1 MIRVLLI
8 IALLY
13 IVFFYLP
20 RQISRG
26 MSRSQDNAPQ
36 PRQTKTKEETTV
48 SRVEEPKPRVLDT
61 SDASEAHFE
70 EVEEEG

>member
-13 IVFFYLP
+13 IVLVYLP
-20 RQISRG
+20 RSIRRS
-26 MSRSQDNAPQ
+26 MSGTP
-36 PRQTKTKEETTV
+36 TKERPSARPNPKEGTTV
-48 SRVEEPKPRVLDT
+48 TRIEEPKPRVLDT

-70 EVEEEG
+70 EVEE